1 MSILNLDNLPSAPRG
16 RKING
21 KFVILGLVALA
32 GIGTT
37 LAGSITLNSSQ
48 QIEFGQAVARTASCD
63 TNGGITVAPSA
74 KFANDTG
81 GNGTGT
87 FNLGTISITGIDD
100 NCVGR
105 VFTIKGYDDS
115 SQTPINLVT
124 ASGGTPS
131 SSIVFKIAA
140 SQSGATAGVN
150 YSFTAGNGTDNR
162 NRIDVGPA
170 SNATTASA
178 TNIMKLTIESSAN

>member
-16 RKING
+16 RKIHG

-32 GIGTT
+32 GVGTT

-74 KFANDTG
+74 KFTNVNGQTG
-81 GNGTGT
+81 S

-100 NCVGR
+100 NCAGR

-115 SQTPINLVT
+115 SQTPINLIT
-124 ASGGTPS
+124 AASGTPS
-131 SSIVFKIAA
+131 SSIVFRIAS

-150 YSFTAGNGTDNR
+150 VAFTEGGTANTDS
-162 NRIDVGPA
+162 IQVGPA
-170 SNATTASA
+170 SDATTASA
-178 TNIMKLTIESSAN
+178 TDIMKLTIESSAS